1 LVPLKDLFG
10 YGQFETFPLALPS
23 KRTTLILRPFCKQ
36 LPSSKTLLPD
46 QKLKSAQGF
55 TIMEVGLAATV
66 LALTLTGMIGVIE
79 SGSQML
85 DLSRKQTLAAQILHS
100 EIDQLR
106 LQSWMAV
113 AGEIPAGTTSVS
125 GTFYSSTQVGYS
137 GTPALLVTPGNGYP
151 SGPTTLTASNDPS
164 FAAFVASYPQVASN
178 FTLTRTVSCIEP
190 AQTNQNPTPYT
201 TPPNL
206 IQVTF
211 TIQWKGISGRSY
223 SRSATTLV
231 GSNGLSIAYQRS

>member
-1 LVPLKDLFG
+1 
-10 YGQFETFPLALPS
+10 
-23 KRTTLILRPFCKQ
+23 
-36 LPSSKTLLPD
+36 LLHD

-113 AGEIPAGTTSVS
+113 AGESPGGS
-125 GTFYSSTQVGYS
+125 GSLAMSFYSSTQVGYS
-137 GTPALLVTPGNGYP
+137 GTPQNLTTPGDGYP

-164 FAAFVASYPQVASN
+164 FASFVAAYPQVASN
-178 FTLTRTVSCIEP
+178 FTLTRTVACIDP

-201 TPPNL
+201 SPPNL
-206 IQVTF
+206 LQVTF
-211 TIQWKGISGRSY
+211 TIQWTGISGHSY

-231 GSNGLSIAYQRS
+231 GSNGLSVAYQRS

>member
-1 LVPLKDLFG
+1 
-10 YGQFETFPLALPS
+10 
-23 KRTTLILRPFCKQ
+23 
-36 LPSSKTLLPD
+36 
-46 QKLKSAQGF
+46 
-55 TIMEVGLAATV
+55 MEVGLAATV

-106 LQSWMAV
+106 LQSWMAI
-113 AGEIPAGTTSVS
+113 AGEPPGGTGSVQRN
-125 GTFYSSTQVGYS
+125 FYSSTQVGYS
-137 GTPALLVTPGNGYP
+137 GFPTSLTAPGDGYP
-151 SGPTTLTASNDPS
+151 AGPTTLTASNDPS
-164 FAAFVASYPQVASN
+164 FAEFAATYPQVASN
-178 FTLTRTVSCIEP
+178 FTLTRTVSCIDP
-190 AQTNQNPTPYT
+190 VQANLNPTPYA

-206 IQVTF
+206 LQVTF
-211 TIQWKGISGRSY
+211 TIQWTGITGRTY